1 MKFKKLCIF
10 TILMFM
16 GAFRVDALSFSVS
29 GSSQVPT
36 NVDGEFAVNIKTDG
50 EKPEKINLILDY
62 DNTKIKLTEDKS
74 NNLGYAT
81 VINDNNIWI
90 TKTAKDFEDG
100 NIIKFKVTNISSAS
114 ESTSIKVKNIVV
126 DGAALEDENS
136 TEISKEVYLKYVE
149 ATTTRAKNTSAKLT
163 NFTVKNAT
171 FKPAFSQS
179 IKDYKIYVNKDTIK
193 QITINPSY
201 EQSGVTLEVTCIV
214 GCTSHTD
221 LPNKLDLVMGKNEAE
236 FVFTSEDGK
245 TKETYNFIIYRGATT
260 DGSSKLA
267 SLTVEGLELK
277 EKFNKDVLDY
287 TLEVPFETEK
297 VNVIAT
303 AEDENADVQIK
314 GNENLQVGDNVVT
327 ITVTSAESE
336 EKKIYNITI
345 KRNEFAPEN
354 DNTTTTVPV
363 NKTDDEKKDNSTLLI
378 ILIALGGTIII
389 GLAAYFIFFKKDKKD
404 KGKNND
410 KKKEISVKEKAG
422 DEGIIESP
430 QIDEEKEPTT
440 VDDALR
446 DLMQTKE
453 LEIKE

>member
-16 GAFRVDALSFSVS
+16 GAFKVDALSFSVS

-201 EQSGVTLEVTCIV
+201 EQSGVTLEVTCKV

-245 TKETYNFIIYRGATT
+245 MKETYNFIIYRGATT

-303 AEDENADVQIK
+303 AEDENANVQIK

-422 DEGIIESP
+422 EEGIIESP

>member
-163 NFTVKNAT
+163 NFTVKNVT

-201 EQSGVTLEVTCIV
+201 EQSGVTLEVTCKV

-303 AEDENADVQIK
+303 AEDDNADVQIK

>member
-201 EQSGVTLEVTCIV
+201 EQSGVTLEVTCKV

-267 SLTVEGLELK
+267 SLIVEGLELK

-422 DEGIIESP
+422 EEGIIESP

>member
-100 NIIKFKVTNISSAS
+100 NIIKFKVTNISTAS

-126 DGAALEDENS
+126 DGAALEDENG

-201 EQSGVTLEVTCIV
+201 EQSGVTLEVTCKV

-267 SLTVEGLELK
+267 FLTVEGLELK

-410 KKKEISVKEKAG
+410 KKKEISVKEEAG
-422 DEGIIESP
+422 EEGIIESP

>member
-100 NIIKFKVTNISSAS
+100 NIIKFKVTNISATS
-114 ESTSIKVKNIVV
+114 ESVSIKVKNIVV
-126 DGAALEDENS
+126 DGAALEDENMK
-136 TEISKEVYLKYVE
+136 EISKEVYLKYVE

-201 EQSGVTLEVTCIV
+201 EQSGVTLEVTCKV

-410 KKKEISVKEKAG
+410 KKKEISVKDKANE
-422 DEGIIESP
+422 EGIMESP

>member
-201 EQSGVTLEVTCIV
+201 EQSGVTLEVTCKV

-404 KGKNND
+404 KSKNND

-422 DEGIIESP
+422 EEGIIESP

>member
-62 DNTKIKLTEDKS
+62 DNTKIKLTEEKS

-100 NIIKFKVTNISSAS
+100 NIIKFKVTNISTAS

-126 DGAALEDENS
+126 DGAALEDENG

-163 NFTVKNAT
+163 NFTVKNAI

-201 EQSGVTLEVTCIV
+201 EQSGVTLEVTCKM

-410 KKKEISVKEKAG
+410 KKKEISVKEEAG
-422 DEGIIESP
+422 EEGIIESP

>member
-100 NIIKFKVTNISSAS
+100 NIIKFKVTNISSVS

-201 EQSGVTLEVTCIV
+201 EQSGVTLEVTCNV

-363 NKTDDEKKDNSTLLI
+363 NKTDNEKKDNSTLLI

-404 KGKNND
+404 KSKNND

-422 DEGIIESP
+422 EEGIIESP

>member
-1 MKFKKLCIF
+1 MKFKKMCVF
-10 TILMFM
+10 SILMFM
-16 GAFRVDALSFSVS
+16 GAFRVDALSLSVS
-29 GSSQVPT
+29 GSYQVPT
-36 NVDGEFAVNIKTDG
+36 NVDGEFAINIKTDG

-81 VINDNNIWI
+81 VINDNDIWI

-100 NIIKFKVTNISSAS
+100 NIIKFKVTNISNVS
-114 ESTSIKVKNIVV
+114 ETVSIKVKNIVV
-126 DGAALEDENS
+126 DEVALEDENMK
-136 TEISKEVYLKYVE
+136 EISKEVYLKYVE

-201 EQSGVTLEVTCIV
+201 EQSGVTLEVTCKV

-245 TKETYNFIIYRGATT
+245 TQETYNFIIYRGATT

-267 SLTVEGLELK
+267 SLTVEGLELN

-314 GNENLQVGDNVVT
+314 GNENLQVGDNVIT

-354 DNTTTTVPV
+354 DDTTTTVPV

-378 ILIALGGTIII
+378 ILIVLGVTIII

-404 KGKNND
+404 KSKHND
-410 KKKEISVKEKAG
+410 KKKEVSVKEKVNEE
-422 DEGIIESP
+422 DIIESP
-430 QIDEEKEPTT
+430 RLDEEKEPTT

-453 LEIKE
+453 LEIKD

>member
-62 DNTKIKLTEDKS
+62 DNTKIKLTEEKS

-100 NIIKFKVTNISSAS
+100 NIIKFKVTNISTAS

-126 DGAALEDENS
+126 DGAALEDENG

-201 EQSGVTLEVTCIV
+201 EQSGVTLEVTCKV

-410 KKKEISVKEKAG
+410 KKKEISVKEEAG
-422 DEGIIESP
+422 EEGIIESP

>member
-16 GAFRVDALSFSVS
+16 GVFRVDALSFSVS

-201 EQSGVTLEVTCIV
+201 EQSGVTLEVTCKV

-410 KKKEISVKEKAG
+410 KKKEISVKEEAG
-422 DEGIIESP
+422 EEGIIESP

>member
-16 GAFRVDALSFSVS
+16 GSFRVDALSFSVS
-29 GSSQVPT
+29 GSNQVPT

-100 NIIKFKVTNISSAS
+100 NIIKFKVTNISAAS

-126 DGAALEDENS
+126 DGTALEDENMK
-136 TEISKEVYLKYVE
+136 EISKEVYLKYVE

-221 LPNKLDLVMGKNEAE
+221 LPNKLELVMGKNEAE

-345 KRNEFAPEN
+345 KRNEFTPEN

-363 NKTDDEKKDNSTLLI
+363 NKIDDEKKDNSPLLI

-389 GLAAYFIFFKKDKKD
+389 GLAAYFIFFKKGKN
-404 KGKNND
+404 KNND
-410 KKKEISVKEKAG
+410 KKKEISVKEKANE
-422 DEGIIESP
+422 EGIIESP
-430 QIDEEKEPTT
+430 KIDEEKEPTT

>member
-16 GAFRVDALSFSVS
+16 GVFRVDALSFSVS

-201 EQSGVTLEVTCIV
+201 EQSGVTLEVTCKV

>member
-100 NIIKFKVTNISSAS
+100 NIIKFKVTNISATS
-114 ESTSIKVKNIVV
+114 ESVSIKVKNIVV
-126 DGAALEDENS
+126 DGAALEDENMK
-136 TEISKEVYLKYVE
+136 EISKEVYLKYVE

-201 EQSGVTLEVTCIV
+201 EQSGVTLEVTCKV

-345 KRNEFAPEN
+345 KRNEFTPEN

-404 KGKNND
+404 KSKNND
-410 KKKEISVKEKAG
+410 KKKEISVKDKANE
-422 DEGIIESP
+422 EGIMESP

>member
-36 NVDGEFAVNIKTDG
+36 NLDGEFAVNIKTDG

-62 DNTKIKLTEDKS
+62 DNTKIKLTEEKS

-100 NIIKFKVTNISSAS
+100 NIIKFKVTNISTAS

-201 EQSGVTLEVTCIV
+201 EQSGVTLEVTCKM

-260 DGSSKLA
+260 DGSNKLA

-277 EKFNKDVLDY
+277 EKFNKDILDY

-345 KRNEFAPEN
+345 KRNEFTPAE
-354 DNTTTTVPV
+354 DTTTTTVPV
-363 NKTDDEKKDNSTLLI
+363 IPTTDDNKKDNSTLLI

-404 KGKNND
+404 ENSE
-410 KKKEISVKEKAG
+410 KKKDVSVKEKIN

-440 VDDALR
+440 VDDALK

>member
-163 NFTVKNAT
+163 NFTVKNVT

-201 EQSGVTLEVTCIV
+201 EQSGVTLEVTCKV

-404 KGKNND
+404 KSKNND

-422 DEGIIESP
+422 EEGIIESP

>member
-201 EQSGVTLEVTCIV
+201 EQSGVTLEVTCKV

-422 DEGIIESP
+422 EEGIIESP

>member
-163 NFTVKNAT
+163 NFTVKNVT

-201 EQSGVTLEVTCIV
+201 EQSGVTLEVTCKV

-404 KGKNND
+404 KSKNND

>member
-62 DNTKIKLTEDKS
+62 DNTKIKLTEEKS

-100 NIIKFKVTNISSAS
+100 NIIKFKVTNISTAS

-149 ATTTRAKNTSAKLT
+149 ATTTRAKNISAKLT

-201 EQSGVTLEVTCIV
+201 EQSGVTLEVTCKM

-363 NKTDDEKKDNSTLLI
+363 NKTDDEKNDNSTLLI

-404 KGKNND
+404 KSKNND

-422 DEGIIESP
+422 EEGIIESP

>member
-16 GAFRVDALSFSVS
+16 GVFRVDALSFSVS

-201 EQSGVTLEVTCIV
+201 EQSGVTLEVTCKV

-422 DEGIIESP
+422 GEGIIESP

>member
-100 NIIKFKVTNISSAS
+100 NIIKFKVTNISDAS
-114 ESTSIKVKNIVV
+114 ESVSIKVKNIVV
-126 DGAALEDENS
+126 DGAALEDENMK
-136 TEISKEVYLKYVE
+136 EISKEVYLKYVE

-201 EQSGVTLEVTCIV
+201 EQSGVTLEVTCKV

-345 KRNEFAPEN
+345 KRNEFTPEN

-404 KGKNND
+404 KSKNND
-410 KKKEISVKEKAG
+410 KKKEISVKDKANE
-422 DEGIIESP
+422 EGIMESP